1 MKAKSTAQVSSE
13 SPANGAGSRTGCEND
28 RVECAIEG
36 LSNAASVA
44 AAPAARL
51 TAEDMS
57 PDTILRE
64 LEHLASVIRRTV
76 RPLDGTNRT
85 MQVLVRLAMHEEAM
99 ADGFAKRR
107 LSQADLASSIGIR
120 PQSVGPVLVQ
130 LVDEGL
136 IVREPSDD
144 DRRTILLSLT
154 DLGRDRAEDG
164 RRMQREFAEETFSAL
179 TDEERVQFAN
189 AILKLNDDLRQRKL
203 CP

>member
-1 MKAKSTAQVSSE
+1 
-13 SPANGAGSRTGCEND
+13 
-28 RVECAIEG
+28 
-36 LSNAASVA
+36 
-44 AAPAARL
+44 
-51 TAEDMS
+51 
-57 PDTILRE
+57 
-64 LEHLASVIRRTV
+64 
-76 RPLDGTNRT
+76 
-85 MQVLVRLAMHEEAM
+85 MHEEAM

-164 RRMQREFAEETFSAL
+164 RRMQRDFAEETFSAL

-189 AILKLNDDLRQRKL
+189 AILKLNDDLRRRKL

>member
-1 MKAKSTAQVSSE
+1 MKVKNTAQVSGE
-13 SPANGAGSRTGCEND
+13 PPASDAGGRTDCEND
-28 RVECAIEG
+28 RIGCAIER
-36 LSNAASVA
+36 LSDAAPAA
-44 AAPAARL
+44 AAPAARM

-64 LEHLASVIRRTV
+64 LGHLASVIRRTV

-85 MQVLVRLAMHEEAM
+85 MQILVRLAMHEEAM

-144 DRRTILLSLT
+144 DRRTILL
-154 DLGRDRAEDG
+154 
-164 RRMQREFAEETFSAL
+164 
-179 TDEERVQFAN
+179 
-189 AILKLNDDLRQRKL
+189 
-203 CP
+203 